1 MNCEINVSSAKT
13 IDREGSEKCEKFSV
27 PTISYC
33 AVCGYSDCIKFELYW
48 SFQVCFILG
57 LIYKMSKFCIYRKKM
72 CNFTILYP
80 KMP

>member
-13 IDREGSEKCEKFSV
+13 TDRERSEKFSV
-27 PTISYC
+27 LTISYC

-57 LIYKMSKFCIYRKKM
+57 LIYKDE
-72 CNFTILYP
+72 
-80 KMP
+80 